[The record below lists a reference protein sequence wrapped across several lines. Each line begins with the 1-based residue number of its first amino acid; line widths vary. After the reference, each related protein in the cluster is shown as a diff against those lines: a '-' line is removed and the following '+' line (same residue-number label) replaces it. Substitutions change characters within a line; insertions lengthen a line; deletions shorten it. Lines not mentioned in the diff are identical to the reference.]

1 MILIFLYKMLLIII
15 DLVLGVILL
24 YFGLLVLYIFRVL
37 FLGFL
42 GFFFLDDLM
51 LIFNLVLCE

>member
-1 MILIFLYKMLLIII
+1 MLLIII

-51 LIFNLVLCE
+51 LIFNLVLCEWDLL